1 MFNLLTVSKNNN
13 NSSRTPN
20 KQSKNILS
28 RMADQ
33 DLILQVNVVIESHIM

>member
-13 NSSRTPN
+13 SSSNTPN

-28 RMADQ
+28 RMVDQ
-33 DLILQVNVVIESHIM
+33 DLVLKVNLMIDSYKM

>member
-13 NSSRTPN
+13 SSSNTQN

-28 RMADQ
+28 RMVDQ
-33 DLILQVNVVIESHIM
+33 DLVLQVNLVVNSKIR

>member
-13 NSSRTPN
+13 SSRTLN

-33 DLILQVNVVIESHIM
+33 DLVLQVHLVIESHIM